1 MKITIYK
8 ILKDENIFNTFI
20 YLIKN
25 NYTIRE
31 AVEFIEYIIE

>member
-1 MKITIYK
+1 MKINIYTI
-8 ILKDENIFNTFI
+8 IKDENIFNTFI

-31 AVEFIEYIIE
+31 AIEFIEYIIN